1 MCLLEKEQVILEQKL
16 LQTLT
21 RVVLIGSQSDLYE
34 VGPTGIFLGHCGCVL
49 KGAVSSW
56 LIPCSS
62 VPWPWVE
69 SSVLLHVSPMMHY
82 FTTEPDNQNKT
93 SKSGAK
99 TNLSS

>member
-49 KGAVSSW
+49 EGNCGFLAH
-56 LIPCSS
+56 P
-62 VPWPWVE
+62 
-69 SSVLLHVSPMMHY
+69 LLFCTLAMGRELCFATY
-82 FTTEPDNQNKT
+82 FPYDALFYHRTR
-93 SKSGAK
+93 
-99 TNLSS
+99 